1 MTVQDTN
8 SSAKFE
14 RFVANAVRPVR
25 LQPSEVEH
33 FLFGRGVI
41 HGVVTKADGRQVNQI
56 IARFLVDPDN
66 KHVAHIHFF
75 TDSLKTARKIAAM
88 LRPSWQPW
96 RKDNPRRR
104 KSTFSIGKKESWHQE
119 PCFSAT
125 WGVKLTAEKPVTS
138 KVTGPFGTFH
148 ETPKSEESPWL
159 WLNGAKVP
167 VDKVNDLLV
176 DINTPER
183 TQEQILQQLGW
194 HERQAAIE
202 LERLR

>member
-1 MTVQDTN
+1 MTTQDTN

-25 LQPSEVEH
+25 KQPSEVEH

-41 HGVVTKADGRQVNQI
+41 HGVVTKANGQQFNQI

-66 KHVAHIHFF
+66 KDVPHIHFF
-75 TDSLKTARKIAAM
+75 TESLKTARKIAAM

-104 KSTFSIGKKESWHQE
+104 KSTFSIGLKESWHQE
-119 PCFSAT
+119 PCFSPT
-125 WGVKLTAEKPVTS
+125 WGVKLTEEKPTTS
-138 KVTGPFGTFH
+138 KVTGPFGTFN
-148 ETPKSEESPWL
+148 EAATTDESPWM
-159 WLNGAKVP
+159 WLNGTKVP

-176 DINTPER
+176 DVNTTER
-183 TQEQILQQLGW
+183 TLEDIANQQGW
-194 HERQAAIE
+194 MERKAAME
-202 LERLR
+202 LERHR